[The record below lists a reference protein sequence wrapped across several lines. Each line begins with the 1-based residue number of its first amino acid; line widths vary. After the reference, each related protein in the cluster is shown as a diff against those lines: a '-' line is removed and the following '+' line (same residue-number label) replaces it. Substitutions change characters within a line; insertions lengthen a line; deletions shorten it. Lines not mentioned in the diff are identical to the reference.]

1 MELVV
6 ALAYYFKQIISSNM
20 DLFYII
26 AIFLILKDI
35 FNKKINIITRGI
47 IILYPI
53 IILTLIQ
60 ILFFNYI
67 NITKLIINV
76 IKIYICVYILI
87 FTKTNL
93 FKYDIR
99 KIISYVS
106 LMFTIS
112 IPISLI
118 LSNNNILWRLNDKFN
133 EFSNTRLRLFYYEP
147 SELAFYVSIIIIFLF
162 YYLLKDSFNNRKYKF
177 YIISLSTVLYLT
189 KAMSAI
195 AFVILSLSVMYINY
209 TRKNISPKKIV
220 IFISV
225 SIICAIFIVIF
236 FNSESQL
243 LNRLNSILSGKD
255 GSANYRIKVGFD
267 ILKSALVNSNGI
279 GIGLGNLNTPYIQN
293 IYSKYGMVEIISN
306 SFMYF
311 FAEGGILA
319 ILYLGLFL
327 VYSIVYINK
336 KKSFIRYGLFLF
348 IILYQITGGYFTNP
362 VNWIIY
368 GIILSETKFE
378 NNFKNEGINYEKV
391 ISY

>member
-76 IKIYICVYILI
+76 IKIYICVYIFI